1 MSWIQW
7 LRALASTP
15 SVSKM
20 PVHGS
25 TRFEYSAV
33 DVRYWSTVTT
43 NGIFSSAFFTM
54 PVLGHCV
61 MGLPVIDHSTF
72 TFTGSSFRTASP
84 NVKRGMAAT
93 SSVAFGTSSG
103 LPVATSFM
111 PPASL
116 TPSPTC
122 PTWPQNAARYAPT
135 AVAYVPF
142 SVRMKPP
149 MFCTIIACSA
159 PAYSFAMRS
168 MSAAGTPH
176 SSSAAARSHAD
187 ASATISSNSVW

>member
-1 MSWIQW
+1 
-7 LRALASTP
+7 
-15 SVSKM
+15 M

-122 PTWPQNAARYAPT
+122 PT
-135 AVAYVPF
+135 
-142 SVRMKPP
+142 
-149 MFCTIIACSA
+149 
-159 PAYSFAMRS
+159 
-168 MSAAGTPH
+168 
-176 SSSAAARSHAD
+176 
-187 ASATISSNSVW
+187 

>member
-1 MSWIQW
+1 M
-7 LRALASTP
+7 
-15 SVSKM
+15 
-20 PVHGS
+20 
-25 TRFEYSAV
+25 
-33 DVRYWSTVTT
+33 
-43 NGIFSSAFFTM
+43 
-54 PVLGHCV
+54 
-61 MGLPVIDHSTF
+61 
-72 TFTGSSFRTASP
+72 
-84 NVKRGMAAT
+84 
-93 SSVAFGTSSG
+93 AFGTSSG

-149 MFCTIIACSA
+149 MFCTMRACSA
-159 PAYSFAMRS
+159 VAYSFAMRS

-176 SSSAAARSHAD
+176 SSSAAASVQGS
-187 ASATISSNSVW
+187 ASA